1 MFNAAVFFAVGVTLA
16 VLYLPYTGGRIHWM
30 RSLRK
35 TLPVALFALA
45 AISEGAPMMLVVAL
59 GVSAVGDF
67 ALSRPSERA
76 FLIGMLAFAAAHLA
90 YIAVMISLGAVPD
103 LWHWPIV
110 VAIAMM
116 LIVGLSTELWLRPH
130 TGALKWPVRGY
141 VGIILAMAVVA
152 LGLPDARYVALLGAL
167 LFVVSDLVLSLE
179 TFVMQPADARRNWAG
194 KVVWVTYIAA
204 QVCLFWGLGA
214 L

>member
-1 MFNAAVFFAVGVTLA
+1 MFNAAVLFAAGVAVA
-16 VLYLPYTGGRIHWM
+16 VLYLPRTGGGLHWGRSIH
-30 RSLRK
+30 K

-45 AISEGAPMMLVVAL
+45 AMSEAAPVMLVVAL
-59 GVSAVGDF
+59 GLSAVGDF

-90 YIAVMISLGAVPD
+90 YIAVMISFVVGF
-103 LWHWPIV
+103 WHWPV
-110 VAIAMM
+110 FVAIAAM
-116 LIVGLSTELWLRPH
+116 LIIGLSTEWWLRPH

-152 LGLPDARYVALLGAL
+152 LGLPDVRNVALLGAL
-167 LFVVSDLVLSLE
+167 LFVVSDLVLSFE
-179 TFVMQPADARRNWAG
+179 TFVMLPTDARRKLAG
-194 KVVWVTYIAA
+194 KLVWVTYIAA
-204 QVCLFWGLGA
+204 QICLFWGLGV

>member
-1 MFNAAVFFAVGVTLA
+1 MFNAAGFFAAGVTLA
-16 VLYLPYTGGRIHWM
+16 VLYLPYTGGRVRWM

-45 AISEGAPMMLVVAL
+45 AMSQAAPVMLVVAL
-59 GVSAVGDF
+59 GLSAVGDF

-90 YIAVMISLGAVPD
+90 YIVVMISLGAVPD
-103 LWHWPIV
+103 FWHWPTL
-110 VAIAMM
+110 VAIAVM
-116 LIVGLSTELWLRPH
+116 LIIGLSTERWLRPH

-141 VGIILAMAVVA
+141 VVIILTMAVVA
-152 LGLPDARYVALLGAL
+152 LGLPEARNVALLGAL
-167 LFVVSDLVLSLE
+167 LFVVSDLVLSVE
-179 TFVMQPADARRNWAG
+179 TFVMQPADARRKWAG
-194 KVVWVTYIAA
+194 KLVWVTYIAA
-204 QVCLFWGLGA
+204 QMCLFWGLGA